1 MFAVDRDQAT
11 LVVLEAG
18 VRSLPSLSAASH
30 VAIWDDDPDVM
41 NTLSSPGRVVPQDAR
56 RPGTRQRSPAGRAA
70 AAVLEQDPAE
80 LAAAVPGRRCMSF

>member
-30 VAIWDDDPDVM
+30 VAIWDDDPDAM
-41 NTLSSPGRVVPQDAR
+41 NTLSPPGRVVPKTLDGRNPAAVACRLCCR
-56 RPGTRQRSPAGRAA
+56 RCPGTGSG
-70 AAVLEQDPAE
+70 
-80 LAAAVPGRRCMSF
+80 